1 VLELA
6 DALAELPARARVVE
20 RPREGAFR
28 HAEIDHRHDG
38 AFEAHG
44 HTRIAFSQFPG
55 RLMPAISP
63 QRMRDRYDAILAAA
77 TRVFA
82 EKGYSSASITD
93 IAQAADIS
101 DGLIYKY
108 FENKRDLLEN
118 VLKSFYERIIAD
130 LESKVA
136 KGKTFEER
144 LYVLVS
150 EHLHV
155 FVADLDLC
163 RLFISEVRTAS
174 DYRGSAIQQLNRRY
188 TSILIKI
195 VDEGIADGEIRSDID
210 PRLVRDMLFGAIE
223 HSSWRHINGSK
234 PLDVP
239 RVARSMTDVL
249 VNGLAVRGRR
259 KRS

>member
-1 VLELA
+1 
-6 DALAELPARARVVE
+6 
-20 RPREGAFR
+20 
-28 HAEIDHRHDG
+28 
-38 AFEAHG
+38 
-44 HTRIAFSQFPG
+44 
-55 RLMPAISP
+55 MPAISP

-93 IAQAADIS
+93 IAQAADVS

-118 VLKSFYERIIAD
+118 VLRSFYERIIAD
-130 LESKVA
+130 LEPKVSKA
-136 KGKTFEER
+136 KSFEQK

-150 EHLHV
+150 EHLQV
-155 FVADLDLC
+155 FIGDVDLC

-174 DYRGSAIQQLNRRY
+174 DYRGSMIQQLNRRY

-195 VDEGIADGEIRSDID
+195 VDEAIADGEILPDID

-223 HSSWRHINGSK
+223 HSSWRHVNGSK

-239 RVARSMTDVL
+239 RTARALTHVL
-249 VNGLAVRGRR
+249 VNGLALRPRKVRA
-259 KRS
+259 

>member
-1 VLELA
+1 
-6 DALAELPARARVVE
+6 
-20 RPREGAFR
+20 
-28 HAEIDHRHDG
+28 
-38 AFEAHG
+38 
-44 HTRIAFSQFPG
+44 
-55 RLMPAISP
+55 MPAISP

-93 IAQAADIS
+93 IAREADIS

-130 LESKVA
+130 LEPKVSKA
-136 KGKTFEER
+136 KNFEQK

-150 EHLHV
+150 EHLQV
-155 FVADLDLC
+155 FVADVDLC

-174 DYRGSAIQQLNRRY
+174 DYRGSLIQQLNRRY

-195 VDEGIADGEIRSDID
+195 VDEAIDNGVIRPDID
-210 PRLVRDMLFGAIE
+210 PRLVRDMIFGAIE
-223 HSSWRHINGSK
+223 HSSWRHVNANKS
-234 PLDVP
+234 LDVP
-239 RVARSMTDVL
+239 RVARAMTDVL
-249 VNGLAVRGRR
+249 VNGLALRQRRGRA
-259 KRS
+259 

>member
-1 VLELA
+1 MRIL
-6 DALAELPARARVVE
+6 
-20 RPREGAFR
+20 
-28 HAEIDHRHDG
+28 RHDREDG
-38 AFEAHG
+38 PADG
-44 HTRIAFSQFPG
+44 RIPLYRSTAPG

-63 QRMRDRYDAILAAA
+63 QRMRDRYEAILAAA

-93 IAQAADIS
+93 IAREADIS

-130 LESKVA
+130 LEPKVSRA
-136 KGKTFEER
+136 KSFEEK
-144 LYVLVS
+144 LYLLVS

-155 FVADLDLC
+155 FVADVDLC

-174 DYRGSAIQQLNRRY
+174 DYRGSLIQQLNRRY

-195 VDEGIADGEIRSDID
+195 VDEAIADGIIRPDID

-223 HSSWRHINGSK
+223 HSSWRHVNAGKS
-234 PLDVP
+234 LDVP
-239 RVARSMTDVL
+239 RVARAMTDVL
-249 VNGLAVRGRR
+249 VNGLALRQRRGRA
-259 KRS
+259 